1 MDDETPVYY
10 NSYNPAYTNPTELS
24 PIEFDGQTPIP
35 KMLALE
41 DLPLAAEIV
50 RHILA
55 TGQLL
60 PGTLWET
67 G

>member
-1 MDDETPVYY
+1 MMRHRSIIMQIYH
-10 NSYNPAYTNPTELS
+10 PAYTNPAELS